1 MHSVH
6 IAEWLLAL
14 VTTRDRAAST
24 VGDLTEGAATRG
36 GAWFWSGVLR
46 TAASLLWRDV
56 VEHPARLTGLALL
69 AVAINIAIAVLFA
82 ILSIIG
88 SAILVGAFMGAFHIG
103 IRILPEVDSIGFKIW
118 FTVPMV
124 VGPLLVGRLL
134 ARWAPGRE
142 LAACLMYAILVSIY
156 NLVPML
162 GGSGGFSALVCVL
175 IVPAGAAWGR
185 YRRLSARHPSS
196 V

>member
-6 IAEWLLAL
+6 IAEWILAL

-36 GAWFWSGVLR
+36 VVWFWSAVLR
-46 TAASLLWRDV
+46 TAASLLWLDV
-56 VEHPARLTGLALL
+56 AEHPARVTGLAFLGL
-69 AVAINIAIAVLFA
+69 AVYIGIDLLFA
-82 ILSIIG
+82 GLSG
-88 SAILVGAFMGAFHIG
+88 VAFFRAASGHP
-103 IRILPEVDSIGFKIW
+103 LHSDSIGWKLW
-118 FTVPMV
+118 FTAPALVSS
-124 VGPLLVGRLL
+124 LLIGRML

-142 LAACLMYAILVSIY
+142 LAACVVYAILASIY

-162 GGSGGFSALVCVL
+162 GDNGAISAWLCIL

-185 YRRLSARHPSS
+185 SRRLGAP
-196 V
+196 